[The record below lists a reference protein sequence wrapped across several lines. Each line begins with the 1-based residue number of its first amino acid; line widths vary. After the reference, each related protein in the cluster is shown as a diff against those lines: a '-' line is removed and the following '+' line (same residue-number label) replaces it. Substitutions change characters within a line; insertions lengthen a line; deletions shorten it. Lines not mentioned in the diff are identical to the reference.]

1 MVGGGVWDSAS
12 VAGRVFFGGVGFVV
26 LGLVFTTLVRK
37 LPKPRKDPKT
47 QPGSLNGRGKP

>member
-26 LGLVFTTLVRK
+26 LGFVWFLQL
-37 LPKPRKDPKT
+37 
-47 QPGSLNGRGKP
+47 